1 MKPRQYFH
9 LFRILEDYAQ
19 DYISFEDS
27 PRFIL
32 PKDYPLTEKEV
43 RDVLFQNGMLIQAM
57 YRRDENTILTLLE
70 NDLPPFDNYTYAQLS
85 KDDAFHLGLDPAQ
98 MAHGTPL
105 PVQARYVL
113 LSWNALRTANEK
125 EMNNLLLLLQSP
137 AFTNSLYVALTK
149 MVLSVGSSSFASDA
163 VAVEKLLHRDDLYEV
178 YYKLLS
184 YVFRIE
190 KKSELST
197 LCNTLAQ
204 FYQKHQQVSES
215 VKAEI
220 RKNLTQ
226 SL

>member
-9 LFRILEDYAQ
+9 LFRILEDYAK

-32 PKDYPLTEKEV
+32 PKDYPLTVKEV

-57 YRRDENTILTLLE
+57 YRRDEDTILTLLE

-85 KDDAFHLGLDPAQ
+85 KDDALHIGLDPAQ
-98 MAHGTPL
+98 MAYGTPL

-125 EMNNLLLLLQSP
+125 EMKDLLRLLQSP
-137 AFTNSLYVALTK
+137 AFTNSLYVSLTK
-149 MVLSVGSSSFASDA
+149 MVLSVGSSSFASAA

-190 KKSELST
+190 KKSDLSS
-197 LCNTLAQ
+197 LCTTIAQLYHTHQAVAENNTNEVREYLS
-204 FYQKHQQVSES
+204 QVM
-215 VKAEI
+215 
-220 RKNLTQ
+220 
-226 SL
+226 